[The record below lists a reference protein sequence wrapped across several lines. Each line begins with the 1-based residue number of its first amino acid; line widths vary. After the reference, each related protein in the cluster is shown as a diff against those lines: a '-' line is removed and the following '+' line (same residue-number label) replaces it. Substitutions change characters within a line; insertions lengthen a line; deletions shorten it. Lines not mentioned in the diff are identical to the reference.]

1 MCADVCL
8 CDDQSGQRGFRRV
21 RTLSCGTTEAPQ
33 YPAVIWIIG
42 PENYLLNERRS
53 EWTDGQMEEVA
64 GIRKQC
70 MLVQVH
76 ELAGALCLSME
87 GQGVTFRGAP
97 DKSAVSVAAQ
107 ACLHREREWAEI
119 AVL

>member
-1 MCADVCL
+1 M
-8 CDDQSGQRGFRRV
+8 
-21 RTLSCGTTEAPQ
+21 SCGTTEAPQ

-87 GQGVTFRGAP
+87 EQCTCLRFRLFFPQSVDFRKLIP
-97 DKSAVSVAAQ
+97 DFVSTEA
-107 ACLHREREWAEI
+107 R
-119 AVL
+119 